1 MKKILLSFD
10 YSINLGKEIQKI
22 TKIQLFRVNKQILP
36 DQETI
41 ITIPT
46 KVKNKEV
53 IIIATLNNPNQKL
66 IELLLTIEACKTNG
80 AQKIT
85 LVTPYLCY
93 MRQDKQFKPGQGISA
108 KIIANLLSN
117 YIDKLVTIDPHLH
130 RIKKL
135 NQVYKTKT
143 ITLTAI
149 KNIENYIKQNYNNPI
164 IIGPDGE
171 SYQWA
176 KTIANNIGSKAI
188 ILKKVRYSGTKVKIY
203 TTKELE
209 QIPKTQKIIIIDD
222 IISSGVTLLYI
233 GKFLKSKGYTNLT
246 TIAVHGIFAN
256 NCYQKLKEIYKEI
269 ITCNTIAH
277 QTNKINI
284 ADLIAKKIN

>member
-1 MKKILLSFD
+1 MMKKILLSFD
-10 YSINLGKEIQKI
+10 YSLSLAKEISKI
-22 TKIQLFRVNKQILP
+22 KKLPIFIVNKTTLP

-46 KVKNKEV
+46 QVKNAEV
-53 IIIATLNNPNQKL
+53 ILIASLNEPNQKL
-66 IELLLTIEACKTNG
+66 IDIIFTCEACKNNS

-85 LVTPYLCY
+85 LIAPYLCY
-93 MRQDKQFKPGQGISA
+93 MRKDRQFKRGQGISA
-108 KIIANLLSN
+108 KIIAQLLSR
-117 YIDKLVTIDPHLH
+117 YIDKLITIDPHLH

-135 NQVYKTKT
+135 SQVYTTKT
-143 ITLTAI
+143 VTLTAI
-149 KNIENYIKQNYNNPI
+149 KNIENYIRKNYKSPF

-176 KTIANNIGSKAI
+176 KTIADNIGAKAI
-188 ILKKVRYSGTKVKIY
+188 ILNKVRYSGTKVKIY

-233 GKFLKSKGYTNLT
+233 GKFFRNKGYNNLAA
-246 TIAVHGIFAN
+246 IVVHGIFAD
-256 NCYQKLKEIYKEI
+256 NCYPKLKKYYKEI
-269 ITCNTIAH
+269 ITTNTIVH
-277 QTNKINI
+277 KTNKISVADII
-284 ADLIAKKIN
+284 AEKL